1 MVHDHDLLGH
11 HALVTGASAGIGRA
25 AALALAAKGAAVTV
39 VARSEDKLE
48 DLRQRLK
55 AAGAPQVHVLVAD
68 LEDRADLKIQVEEFL
83 AVHGPIHILVNNAGG
98 PPSGPILQATEGDFA
113 LAFGRLLMAPHL
125 LVQLLLPGMV
135 ASKYGRIINVIST
148 SVREPLPNLGVS
160 NTIRGATAA
169 WAKTLAKELPPH
181 VTINNILP
189 GATATERLEA
199 IEQATAAKT
208 GQSVAE
214 VQADMVRVIPEGRV
228 ADPRETAAMIAFLAG
243 PHAAYVRGQSI
254 AVDGGRMNA
263 I

>member
-1 MVHDHDLLGH
+1 MVHDHDLLGQ

-39 VARSEDKLE
+39 VARSEAKLE
-48 DLRQRLK
+48 ELREVLK

-68 LEDRADLKIQVEEFL
+68 LENRADLKVQVEEFL
-83 AVHGPIHILVNNAGG
+83 AVHGPVTILVNNAGG
-98 PPSGPILQATEGDFA
+98 PPGGPILQATEDDFA
-113 LAFGRLLMAPHL
+113 VAFGRLLMAPHL

-135 ASKYGRIINVIST
+135 KAKYGRIINVIST

-160 NTIRGATAA
+160 NTIRGATAS
-169 WAKTLAKELPPH
+169 WAKTLSKELPPH
-181 VTINNILP
+181 VTINNVLP

-199 IEQATAAKT
+199 IEEATAART
-208 GQSVAE
+208 GKSVAE

-228 ADPRETAAMIAFLAG
+228 ADPRETAALIAFLAG
-243 PHAAYVRGQSI
+243 PHAAYIRGQSV
-254 AVDGGRMNA
+254 AVDGGRLNA

>member
-1 MVHDHDLLGH
+1 MGHDHDLLGR

-25 AALALAAKGAAVTV
+25 AAMALAAQAASVTV
-39 VARSEDKLE
+39 VARSEAKLQE
-48 DLRQRLK
+48 LALRLK
-55 AAGAPQVHVLVAD
+55 AAGAPQVHILVAD
-68 LEDRADLKIQVEEFL
+68 LENRAELKVQVEEFL
-83 AVHGPIHILVNNAGG
+83 AVHGPVHILVNNAGG
-98 PPSGPILQATEGDFA
+98 PPSGPLLQATEADFA
-113 LAFGRLLMAPHL
+113 QAFGRLLMAPHL

-135 ASKYGRIINVIST
+135 AEGYGRIVNVIST

-181 VTINNILP
+181 VTINNVLP
-189 GATATERLEA
+189 GATATDRLEA
-199 IEQATAAKT
+199 IEQALAAKT
-208 GQSVAE
+208 GKSVAE
-214 VQADMVRVIPEGRV
+214 VKADMVRTIPEGRV